1 MTSHERTPD
10 QVGLKPSWTGD
21 HLRVLDDDDVVHLL
35 RAAVKREGS
44 QAAFAKRY
52 GLDRVSM
59 NSMLNGKR
67 RVSATV
73 LKAFGLRKVYVIDD
87 YEVLSGLGVSNLSH
101 DASGRQAGC
110 EAALASG
117 RRSRAVTRVFP
128 SLAQSGHFETEFRRP
143 FLGKADMKWD
153 GDCYPS
159 CSKRCFSVGDRDD
172 CLFTTVRFAQP
183 NLSSPFARAAAG
195 PTAAT
200 VTAVFVKQLRRRFTG
215 RALCANADPAHLF

>member
-87 YEVLSGLGVSNLSH
+87 YEVLGGLGVSNLSH
-101 DASGRQAGC
+101 DASGR
-110 EAALASG
+110 
-117 RRSRAVTRVFP
+117 
-128 SLAQSGHFETEFRRP
+128 
-143 FLGKADMKWD
+143 
-153 GDCYPS
+153 
-159 CSKRCFSVGDRDD
+159 
-172 CLFTTVRFAQP
+172 
-183 NLSSPFARAAAG
+183 
-195 PTAAT
+195 
-200 VTAVFVKQLRRRFTG
+200 
-215 RALCANADPAHLF
+215 